1 MENNNSPLD
10 DFIIGEGFEI
20 DNSETSK
27 PKTRAK
33 KDKVALKSI
42 IWILAIVIISV
53 GLAATTII
61 GLSDYLGIG
70 IGRGNECVVEIK
82 QGSSARQIAKQLN
95 ECGAVKSKT
104 LFLIFSKLKG
114 YDSKYKYGVYNFS
127 DEAGY
132 SAIAKMLI
140 NDGASADSVEVM
152 IPEMSSIDTI
162 INLLVEKGVCEK
174 ADLKNAIQ
182 NVDYTYDFVKNIPE
196 DSVYWRLE
204 GYLFPN
210 TYKFYC
216 YDNSEEC
223 AKLAVSKMLGE
234 FDKQF
239 TPEMR
244 EQAKAMNRSVHEILS
259 LASVIELEA
268 SSANFEDKQK
278 VAAIFYNRLKDWGE
292 GAFLQ
297 SNPTRDYPYGSG
309 RYDTYKT
316 PGIPVGPLCSPSIDS
331 IKAALAPA
339 QNLEGHYYFITDKF
353 MNFYYNKTLDAHI
366 NTQNRL
372 ISEGIYYVD

>member
-1 MENNNSPLD
+1 MENNNKPLD

-20 DNSETSK
+20 DNSTDSK
-27 PKTRAK
+27 PKTHAK
-33 KDKVALKSI
+33 RERIALKSI
-42 IWILAIVIISV
+42 AWILAIVVVSV
-53 GLAATTII
+53 GLAVTTII
-61 GLSDYLGIG
+61 GLSDYFGIG
-70 IGRGNECVVEIK
+70 IGRGNDCVIEIK
-82 QGSSARQIAKQLN
+82 QGSSARQIAVQLN

-132 SAIAKMLI
+132 SAIANMLI
-140 NDGASADSVEVM
+140 NEGASADSVEVM
-152 IPEMSSIDTI
+152 IPEMSNIDTI

-182 NVDYTYDFVKNIPE
+182 NLDYSYDFVKNIPE

-223 AKLAVSKMLGE
+223 ARLAVTKMLGE

-244 EQAKAMNRSVHEILS
+244 EQAKTMNRSVHEILS

-268 SSANFEDKQK
+268 SSASFEDKQK
-278 VAAIFYNRLKDWGE
+278 VAAIFYNRLNDWGE

-339 QNLEGHYYFITDKF
+339 QNLDGHYYFITDKF

-372 ISEGIYYVD
+372 INEGIYFVD

>member
-1 MENNNSPLD
+1 MENNNKPLD

-20 DNSETSK
+20 DNSLENK
-27 PKTRAK
+27 PKSHAK
-33 KDKVALKSI
+33 KDRVALKSI
-42 IWILAIVIISV
+42 VWILAIIIVSV
-53 GLAATTII
+53 GLAATTLVA
-61 GLSDYLGIG
+61 LSDYLGIG
-70 IGRGNECVVEIK
+70 IGRGNECVIEIK
-82 QGSSARQIAKQLN
+82 QGSSARQIVNQLN

-104 LFLIFSKLKG
+104 LFLVFSKLKG
-114 YDSKYKYGVYNFS
+114 YDKQYKYGVYNFS

-132 SAIAKMLI
+132 SAIAHMLI
-140 NDGASADSVEVM
+140 NEGASADSVEVM
-152 IPEMSSIDTI
+152 IPEMSSIDDI
-162 INLLVEKGVCEK
+162 INILVDKGVCEK

-182 NVDYTYDFVKNIPE
+182 NIDYTYDFVNNIPE
-196 DSVYWRLE
+196 NSVYWRLE

-210 TYKFYC
+210 TYNFYC
-216 YDNSEEC
+216 YDDSKEC
-223 AKLAVSKMLGE
+223 ARLAVSKMLGE

-244 EQAKAMNRSVHEILS
+244 EQAKAMNRSIHEILS

-268 SSANFEDKQK
+268 SSASFEDKQK
-278 VAAIFYNRLKDWGE
+278 VAAIFYNRLNDWGE
-292 GAFLQ
+292 GAYLQ

-331 IKAALAPA
+331 IKAALSPA
-339 QNLEGHYYFITDKF
+339 ENLDGHYYFITDKF

-372 ISEGIYYVD
+372 IREGIYYVD